1 MSPVRRLAR
10 LVAAVAVA
18 GLTVLVGPAPAQ
30 AHAYLARSAPADG
43 AVLDRAPEMLSL
55 SFTERVELSAARI
68 TLVDGDG
75 RHWSVT
81 GLALRGSDGAS
92 VTEEADTEEPVTLVA
107 GLPALPP
114 NTYHVSWRTLSSD
127 DLHNTSGTL
136 VFGVGRQ
143 VTAAGTA
150 GPVGPGPRE
159 TIARALGLLGLA
171 VLLGGAGLV
180 LLHAGAARHRPD
192 PAGAVVRRRLL
203 TVSGY
208 AGALALLAAPLQLAI
223 QLSGAG
229 RSRLLIDQ
237 LTSGRWLLRELGV
250 AVLLAAV
257 LRAAYR
263 SRSAVVEPAD
273 VHHNG
278 TAAGASVH
286 PLPSSAAGPTT
297 ANGPATTA
305 RRTATIPA
313 TVAVGAAGALAAAV
327 GTALLGHPMG
337 GPLRTALVGGVHV
350 LAAAGWAGGV
360 LATALALLP
369 LVRRVPDRAEQV
381 RALLRAFAALAVGCL
396 TLLLLTGLLLTG
408 AQVVTVDALLG
419 SPYGLLLLAKVVAA
433 GAAGVLGLRT
443 ARRLRRADLP
453 RRGLLVEAGLLAVA
467 LGLAGALAAAGP
479 GRGPAFP
486 VADATRA
493 VPQVSGQAADLVDT
507 VAVRPNRPGRNV
519 VSVTVGDTRR
529 PAPGPVTGVSLL
541 LTGPNGERAVHPV
554 TRTADGWVVTVD
566 DFRTSGEWRVGVTV
580 LRDGLPPVSDS
591 HPWLVPAGEPA
602 GGAVRVSAAP
612 LRPVLDRAAGLL
624 ALLAVVAGALL
635 LGWRWRGRRPDD
647 SRRDVSAG
655 QPSLVDDRSDRP
667 RDEADTVSLTG
678 SLRAGPLPVPGGR

>member
-1 MSPVRRLAR
+1 MSAVRRLAR

-43 AVLDRAPEMLSL
+43 AVLDRAPEVLSL

-75 RHWSVT
+75 RHWSIT
-81 GLALRGSDGAS
+81 GLALRGPDGAS
-92 VTEEADTEEPVTLVA
+92 VTEAADTEEPVTLVA

-114 NTYHVSWRTLSSD
+114 NTYHVSWRTLSSE

-192 PAGAVVRRRLL
+192 PASTVVRRRLL

-208 AGALALLAAPLQLAI
+208 AGGLALVAAPLQLAI
-223 QLSGAG
+223 QLAGAS

-237 LTSGRWLLRELGV
+237 LTSGRWLLRELGL
-250 AVLLAAV
+250 AVLLAAM
-257 LRAAYR
+257 LRAAR
-263 SRSAVVEPAD
+263 RP
-273 VHHNG
+273 
-278 TAAGASVH
+278 TAA
-286 PLPSSAAGPTT
+286 
-297 ANGPATTA
+297 A
-305 RRTATIPA
+305 RA
-313 TVAVGAAGALAAAV
+313 TVTVGAAGALAAAA

-396 TLLLLTGLLLTG
+396 ILLLLTGLLLIG

-453 RRGLLVEAGLLAVA
+453 RRGLLLEAGLLAVA

-554 TRTADGWVVTVD
+554 TRTTGGWVVTVD
-566 DFRTSGEWRVGVTV
+566 DFRTPGEWRVGVTV
-580 LRDGLPPVSDS
+580 LRDGLPPVTDT

-602 GGAVRVSAAP
+602 GGAIRVSAAP

-624 ALLAVVAGALL
+624 ALLAVVTGALL
-635 LGWRWRGRRPDD
+635 LGWRWRARRPDD
-647 SRRDVSAG
+647 SRRDTSAG
-655 QPSLVDDRSDRP
+655 PPSLVDDKSDRP

-678 SLRAGPLPVPGGR
+678 SLRAGP